1 MQLRATQCWLIP
13 ELVDRERVVLEVLGL
28 TAAEEGEERAN
39 LLVWTRTGSAPL
51 AEGDVLRPGRSSMT
65 GIHRGTVTGLTREV
79 AMFDGE
85 VLDLVQLAAEPK
97 GELSR
102 RVVCIAN
109 KRISV
114 KRPAAET
121 LAGISA
127 LTSLLQGASKVFTG
141 GTYSVVL

>member
-1 MQLRATQCWLIP
+1 MRTCSFGLEPALRPI
-13 ELVDRERVVLEVLGL
+13 
-28 TAAEEGEERAN
+28 
-39 LLVWTRTGSAPL
+39 
-51 AEGDVLRPGRSSMT
+51 AEGDVLRPGRSSMS

-102 RVVCIAN
+102 KVVCVAT

-114 KRPAAET
+114 ERPAAEAP
-121 LAGISA
+121 AGIGA
-127 LTSLLQGASKVFTG
+127 LTTLLHGASKVFTD
-141 GTYSVVL
+141 GT